1 MTPYFIY
8 CRPALN
14 VMQPFILYVTE
25 DSADV
30 GCSKRMMRLI
40 TDILENE
47 RVDDLQYK
55 GLKLIQKKDGFC
67 FGIDAVLL
75 SYFAQVPKRS
85 RVIDLGTGT
94 GIIAVLV
101 AAKKEP
107 EKVVG
112 LEIQP
117 DVAEMAER
125 SVRLN
130 DMGDK
135 VSIVRG
141 DIKDAVRMFGA
152 ASFDCVVTNPPYMEK
167 GGGLLNPADTKA
179 IARHEILCT
188 LEDVISA
195 ASGLLKPGGKFSMVH
210 RPQRL
215 VDIIYNM
222 RRYSIEP
229 KILRFVHPSP
239 GKKPNLIL
247 ISGTKNGNAEL
258 RVQEPLYVYDDSG
271 KYTKE
276 IDEIYNRAAVS
287 ELPDK

>member
-1 MTPYFIY
+1 LT
-8 CRPALN
+8 
-14 VMQPFILYVTE
+14 V
-25 DSADV
+25 
-30 GCSKRMMRLI
+30 
-40 TDILENE
+40 DILENE

-75 SYFAQVPKRS
+75 SHFAQVPKRS
-85 RVIDLGTGT
+85 RVMDLGTGT
-94 GIIAVLV
+94 GIIAVLL

-117 DVAEMAER
+117 EMAEMALR
-125 SVRLN
+125 SVVLN
-130 DMGDK
+130 SLEDM
-135 VSIVRG
+135 VSIVQG
-141 DIKDAVRMFGA
+141 DIKDAVRMFGSS
-152 ASFDCVVTNPPYMEK
+152 SFDCVVTNPPYMEK

-195 ASGLLKPGGKFSMVH
+195 ASGLLKPGGRFSMVH

-222 RRYSIEP
+222 RKYSIEP
-229 KILRFVHPSP
+229 KMLRFVHPSP
-239 GKKPNLIL
+239 GKKPNMIL
-247 ISGTKNGNAEL
+247 IAGTKNGNAEL
-258 RVQEPLYVYDDSG
+258 RVQEPLYVYDGSG
-271 KYTKE
+271 RYTKE
-276 IDEIYNRAAVS
+276 IDEIYNRDTVIN
-287 ELPDK
+287 E